1 MEEKKSLELKDG
13 TTTQDKRLD
22 RLVHFD
28 ERSKAFPIR
37 ELIGDK
43 QPRSYTWR
51 LNTRLDQGSDGACV
65 GFSWSHEL
73 AARPVEVPNITN
85 ATALQTYYRAQQLD
99 EWEGGAYPGASPF
112 YEGTSVLAGAKAVQ
126 ETGHMKEYRWAF
138 SLNDALLAIGYQGPG
153 ILGTWWYSDM
163 FEPDEKGFVKPT
175 GSRVGGHAIIV
186 RGISVKGRY
195 VRLSNSW
202 GTNWGVGGD
211 CFVTFE
217 DFEKLLMDEGEFC
230 IPVGRTK

>member
-1 MEEKKSLELKDG
+1 MELKDG
-13 TTTQDKRLD
+13 SVTQDKRLD

-37 ELIGDK
+37 ELVGDK
-43 QPRSYTWR
+43 QLRSYTWR
-51 LNTRLDQGSDGACV
+51 LNTRLDQGNDGACV

-85 ATALQTYYRAQQLD
+85 ASALQTYYRAQQLD
-99 EWEGGAYPGASPF
+99 EWDGGAYPNASPF

-163 FEPDEKGFVKPT
+163 FEPDAKGFVKPT
-175 GSRVGGHAIIV
+175 GQKVGGHAIIV
-186 RGISVKGRY
+186 RGINVKGRY